1 MIDNAIFNAEFY
13 QKLNRLR
20 LPLQLHAAAGMNG
33 TRKSRAKG
41 SSVEFSDFRDYIPGD
56 DIRRIDW
63 NAYGRFDK
71 LFVKL
76 FMEEKEGIF
85 QIFLDGSAS
94 MSFGNKS
101 KEICAKRL
109 AAALS
114 YAILENSDRVCLNI
128 ISNDKLS
135 EYKGVTGKQALSK
148 VIDNLSRAE
157 FSGESEL
164 FTALQKKLFVGRG
177 VSVLISDL
185 FTDRIEEI
193 LKYLTLKKQEII
205 LIQVLAREEAEPMLE
220 GTVRLLD
227 SENASD
233 LKVTMSASLIKEY
246 KKRYEHFIKRI
257 DSLCRRYSARY
268 IRVMSDESIDSI
280 LFGQLMQLGR

>member
-1 MIDNAIFNAEFY
+1 MIDNEVFNAEFY
-13 QKLNRLR
+13 QKLNKLR
-20 LPLQLHAAAGMNG
+20 MPLRMRTAAGMNG
-33 TRKSRAKG
+33 SRKSKAKG
-41 SSVEFSDFRDYIPGD
+41 NSVEFSDFREYILGD

-94 MSFGNKS
+94 MNFGEKS
-101 KEICAKRL
+101 KAVCAKRL

-114 YAILENSDRVCLNI
+114 YVILENSDRVCLNI
-128 ISNDKLS
+128 ISNNKLS
-135 EYKGVTGKQALSK
+135 EYKGVTGKHAFSK
-148 VIDNLSRAE
+148 VTDNLSRAE
-157 FSGESEL
+157 FAGESEL
-164 FTALQKKLFVGRG
+164 LTALRGKMFGNRG
-177 VSVLISDL
+177 VSVVISDL
-185 FTDRIEEI
+185 FTDKLEDI

-205 LIQVLAREEAEPMLE
+205 LVQVLAREEVEPEFE

-233 LKVTMSASLIKEY
+233 LKVTMSSSLLNEY
-246 KKRYEHFIKRI
+246 RKRYTRFVQEI
-257 DSLCRRYSARY
+257 DALSRKYSAHY
-268 IRVMSDESIDSI
+268 IRVVSDESIDSI
-280 LFGQLMQLGR
+280 LFGHLMQLGR